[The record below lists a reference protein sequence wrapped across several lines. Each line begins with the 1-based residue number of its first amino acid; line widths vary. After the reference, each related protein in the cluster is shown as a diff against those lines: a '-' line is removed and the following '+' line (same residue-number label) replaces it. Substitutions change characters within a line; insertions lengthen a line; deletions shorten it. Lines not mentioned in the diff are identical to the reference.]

1 MAYIVPDSRRGVN
14 KVTTTKS
21 QTLNILNNYGT
32 TPYSFE
38 QIRQAGSVVDISIYR
53 SKILASCAK
62 ILIGVGEWTHNFNK
76 LVLL

>member
-1 MAYIVPDSRRGVN
+1 MAQIVPNLRPGVY

-53 SKILASCAK
+53 SKILASCA
-62 ILIGVGEWTHNFNK
+62 IIPVLIGVGEWTHNFI
-76 LVLL
+76 